1 MAPFVR
7 LHVLWLS
14 GPFSMGVMA
23 WGMARLGRSA
33 TRSLASADA
42 PLSPRVIRAAGTWAG
57 VLAMLG
63 TTVLVNGGSRYSH
76 VFVTGLYA
84 WSLEGL
90 LMVATPGLSRQR
102 QVRWGIVL
110 GSVSGLMLAT
120 RPADGAFLGFGI
132 AILFLYALARRRI
145 GWRALASTM
154 AALAL
159 WIALTLVILRLQLGK
174 WGTTGY
180 SLLAVNHPWAA
191 IKYSWPEPNQWK
203 YGLPL
208 ATAAYCWWPCSLPLG
223 LAGLAMLP
231 GRGRG
236 LAVAMALGCV
246 PYTAY
251 ITSLEFGRG
260 YDWGYGPRYAMVW
273 LVPMAVGGAVALAQL
288 SVAARQHTL
297 GGRSALARGGPL
309 ALAIFAVA
317 STWVRIVPLVWP
329 PVADHTRRH
338 SSLQRAIEDAHLEHA
353 LVIASDGT
361 TGFSDLDLAT
371 NLPLDL
377 YPDQETII
385 AIDRHDANDAVDCLH
400 SAFPDRKI
408 YSAYG
413 SSEVRIKPW

>member
-1 MAPFVR
+1 
-7 LHVLWLS
+7 
-14 GPFSMGVMA
+14 
-23 WGMARLGRSA
+23 
-33 TRSLASADA
+33 
-42 PLSPRVIRAAGTWAG
+42 
-57 VLAMLG
+57 
-63 TTVLVNGGSRYSH
+63 
-76 VFVTGLYA
+76 
-84 WSLEGL
+84 
-90 LMVATPGLSRQR
+90 
-102 QVRWGIVL
+102 
-110 GSVSGLMLAT
+110 
-120 RPADGAFLGFGI
+120 
-132 AILFLYALARRRI
+132 
-145 GWRALASTM
+145 
-154 AALAL
+154 
-159 WIALTLVILRLQLGK
+159 
-174 WGTTGY
+174 
-180 SLLAVNHPWAA
+180 
-191 IKYSWPEPNQWK
+191 
-203 YGLPL
+203 
-208 ATAAYCWWPCSLPLG
+208 
-223 LAGLAMLP
+223 
-231 GRGRG
+231 
-236 LAVAMALGCV
+236 
-246 PYTAY
+246 
-251 ITSLEFGRG
+251 
-260 YDWGYGPRYAMVW
+260 
-273 LVPMAVGGAVALAQL
+273 VALAQL